1 MRVFVSGATGF
12 VGRALVLR
20 LRRDGHAVCA
30 WVRDEARARSLL
42 GAEVELVSTQAPRER
57 LVGALAGCDAVVNFA
72 GESVVG
78 ARWTAARKKALVDSR
93 VGVTE
98 RLVDAMAAAERPRT
112 LVSASAVG
120 YYGDRGDETLD
131 EESGAGEGFLADL
144 CRDWEEAARRAE
156 ALGVRVVRLRIGV
169 VFGREGGALAKL
181 LPPFRAGV
189 GGRVGTGRQFAPWIH
204 LHDLVEILA
213 AALTDERLAG
223 AVNAVA
229 PAAITNAE
237 LTRSLGRAVH
247 RWTPFPV
254 PPLALRAAFG
264 DGASALLHSQRVVPK
279 RLLGL
284 GFPFRYPTI
293 DGALG
298 DLVSNDAGAIEIGP
312 AEARSVAPGM
322 PRPRFELRTEAVV
335 QVPVDEVFAFFA
347 APSNLGVMTPPRMR
361 FRIVEQPREM
371 SEGAEIE
378 YRIRIG
384 PLDRT
389 WRTRI
394 ERWHPGVGF
403 ADSQLSGPYR
413 IWWHEHGFRP
423 VPEGT
428 LMEDRVSYGVPLGL
442 LGRLA
447 NRLFLAPE
455 LRRIFAYRRDVIRL
469 RFGMVEGARPELRA

>member
-12 VGRALVLR
+12 VGRALILR
-20 LRRDGHAVCA
+20 LRRDGHTICA
-30 WVRDEARARSLL
+30 WVRDEAKARSLL
-42 GAEVELVSTQAPRER
+42 GAEVDLVSTRAPRES
-57 LVGALAGCDAVVNFA
+57 LVEALAGCDAVVNLA
-72 GESVVG
+72 GESVIG
-78 ARWTAARKKALVDSR
+78 ARWTPARKRALVDSR

-120 YYGDRGDETLD
+120 FYGDRGDEILD
-131 EESGAGEGFLADL
+131 EESGAGAGFLADL
-144 CRDWEEAARRAE
+144 CRDWEEAAERAMTR
-156 ALGVRVVRLRIGV
+156 GVRVVRVRIGV

-204 LHDLVEILA
+204 LHDLVEILT
-213 AALTDERLAG
+213 AALADERFAG
-223 AVNAVA
+223 PVNAVA
-229 PAAITNAE
+229 PEAITNGE
-237 LTRSLGRAVH
+237 LTRALGRALS

-254 PPLALRAAFG
+254 PPFALRAAFG
-264 DGASALLHSQRVVPK
+264 EGASALLDSQRVAPK
-279 RLLGL
+279 RLLAI
-284 GFPFRYPTI
+284 GFPFRFSTI

-298 DLVSNDAGAIEIGP
+298 DLVAGEADAIEIGP
-312 AEARSVAPGM
+312 TEDRQVSPGM
-322 PRPRFELRTEAVV
+322 PRPSFELRTEAIVSA
-335 QVPVDEVFAFFA
+335 PVDDVFAFFA

-361 FRIVEQPREM
+361 FRIEDQPREM

-384 PLDRT
+384 PLDRS

-394 ERWHPGVGF
+394 ERWQPGMGF

-423 VPEGT
+423 VPGGT

-442 LGRLA
+442 LGRVA
-447 NRLFLAPE
+447 NRLFVAPE

-469 RFGMVEGARPELRA
+469 RFGMADGAAPGLNA